1 MAESPAHS
9 STQQNLSKLQAVL
22 IGLYNPK
29 SPENVGSIMRAAGC
43 YQASAVRYTGERFS
57 RAVKY
62 QTDTKNI
69 TSKIPLTHVSD
80 LLADL
85 PAETKL
91 VCVEFAEGATLLPQF
106 EHPEQALYVFGPE
119 DGSLPQAIIDAADHV
134 VFVPTI
140 GCMNLAAS
148 VNVILYDRLCKTTTS
163 ANSDDLIKKSRDTN
177 NRLIASSN

>member
-1 MAESPAHS
+1 MTATIA
-9 STQQNLSKLQAVL
+9 
-22 IGLYNPK
+22 LYNPK
-29 SPENVGSIMRAAGC
+29 SPDNVGAIMRAAGC

-69 TSKIPLTHVSD
+69 VSKIPLTQVTD

-85 PAETKL
+85 PAGTCL
-91 VCVEFAEGATLLPQF
+91 VCVEFAEGATSLPQF

-119 DGSLPQAIIDAADHV
+119 DGSLPQTLIDAADHV

-148 VNVILYDRLCKTTTS
+148 VNVVLYDRLCKSTRKI
-163 ANSDDLIKKSRDTN
+163 NHDEIIKLSRDNN
-177 NRLIASSN
+177 NRLVVNR